1 LHDVTATR
9 LVAVVRRALDGGVG
23 ARRVSHSRRPS
34 VRRGGHLTYKKDELL
49 GPVGRNMEK

>member
-1 LHDVTATR
+1 VTATR